1 MRVCASIGEGA
12 CDVRLG
18 LTMAAMNKIQPVE
31 LLERNRIAV
40 GEGMVLGYRQD
51 IFPAE
56 EPVKLQ
62 RTLRFRHNGY
72 GEINPTVAKPAL
84 QLRGA
89 TVLDGDLDIGMRL
102 AKIADQGR
110 EPPLTGSA
118 TVPTEG
124 AGQGFVG
131 SVPVSPRCIH
141 K

>member
-51 IFPAE
+51 IFP
-56 EPVKLQ
+56 
-62 RTLRFRHNGY
+62 
-72 GEINPTVAKPAL
+72 
-84 QLRGA
+84 
-89 TVLDGDLDIGMRL
+89 
-102 AKIADQGR
+102 
-110 EPPLTGSA
+110 
-118 TVPTEG
+118 VPTEG